1 MESAYIQ
8 NTGKYIEYLK
18 LTVMSL
24 NQDLENLSNQMDSLD
39 PASKDFA
46 ELDIEYNWTSG
57 QVAGVEHAL
66 SVAIDMMRPDM
77 EESNVQHTIT
87 R

>member
-1 MESAYIQ
+1 MESAYIE
-8 NTGKYIEYLK
+8 NTGRYIEYLK

-24 NQDLENLSNQMDSLD
+24 NQDIQDISNQMDSLD

-46 ELDIEYNWTSG
+46 ELDFEYNWIRG
-57 QVAGVEHAL
+57 QVVGIEHAL

-77 EESNVQHTIT
+77 EESNVHN
-87 R
+87 

>member
-24 NQDLENLSNQMDSLD
+24 NQDLSDISSKMDSLD